1 LTIGAAEPPVAHSQ
15 ELNAI
20 LLSFDGAFEV
30 IAPRIPKGHRGR
42 LRKLSR
48 IWMRCSGP
56 QAAER
61 LKKGLDLVSSEYA
74 LATAQDA
81 MRMWISAGYFRT
93 ER

>member
-1 LTIGAAEPPVAHSQ
+1 MRARQ
-15 ELNAI
+15 
-20 LLSFDGAFEV
+20 D
-30 IAPRIPKGHRGR
+30 RI
-42 LRKLSR
+42 R
-48 IWMRCSGP
+48 IWIRCSEP
-56 QAAER
+56 RAAER